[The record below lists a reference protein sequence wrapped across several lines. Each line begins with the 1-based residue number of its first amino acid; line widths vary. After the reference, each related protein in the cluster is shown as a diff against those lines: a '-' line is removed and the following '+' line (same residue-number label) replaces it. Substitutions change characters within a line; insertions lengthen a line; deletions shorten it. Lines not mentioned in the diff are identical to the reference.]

1 MSTDLTFNQALEFHK
16 HSKLIEAK
24 ELYEK
29 FLQNNSEHS
38 DALHL
43 LGTVSYSLGD
53 YDKACILVK
62 KALSIEP
69 HEFYYNVVG
78 ETNFGNFVDNQVL
91 LLDFFHC

>member
-16 HSKLIEAK
+16 HSKLIKAK

-43 LGTVSYSLGD
+43 LGTGLFLHKSTKHD
-53 YDKACILVK
+53 R
-62 KALSIEP
+62 
-69 HEFYYNVVG
+69 
-78 ETNFGNFVDNQVL
+78 VL
-91 LLDFFHC
+91 NDFLKYA